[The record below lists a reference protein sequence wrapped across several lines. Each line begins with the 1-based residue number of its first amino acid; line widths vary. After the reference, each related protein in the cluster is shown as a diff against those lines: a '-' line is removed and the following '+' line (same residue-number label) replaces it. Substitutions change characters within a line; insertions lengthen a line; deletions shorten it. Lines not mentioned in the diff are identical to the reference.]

1 MAAKFLK
8 KTKTGKIPTL
18 PKMVDRLPK
27 KNWPKFSP
35 EIIEG
40 QKCQILDKKVTM
52 FPKKWLSRSII
63 GAIREESSWAISPL
77 HIWATCRLLLL
88 LFLLLLLLSVFDLI
102 FVIVVVIVSALHN
115 TTYKGNSG
123 GKQILRTTRKRRNLN
138 WMLMLQMMLLMLVIV
153 K

>member
-1 MAAKFLK
+1 MGKMAAKFLK
-8 KTKTGKIPTL
+8 NLKQGKSRHCQKWWTGCQKRT
-18 PKMVDRLPK
+18 
-27 KNWPKFSP
+27 
-35 EIIEG
+35 G
-40 QKCQILDKKVTM
+40 QNFLQKSLKVKSVRSWIKKVTM

-138 WMLMLQMMLLMLVIV
+138 WMLML
-153 K
+153 